1 MPFIELS
8 RQAHPD
14 RSIWINADH
23 IALISEE
30 HGGHARLR
38 LCDAM
43 VVDVDESAEEV
54 VMFVLR
60 ARAEG
65 AADQVQ
71 A

>member
-8 RQAHPD
+8 RQAHPE

-23 IALISEE
+23 IAMISEE
-30 HGGHARLR
+30 AGGHARLR

-54 VMFVLR
+54 VAFALR
-60 ARAEG
+60 AQAEG
-65 AADQVQ
+65 AADRVEV
-71 A
+71 